1 MNTPMRVLGLGAVS
15 LSLLLA
21 TSISTLAIA
30 TVPHASTSAPAPSCE
45 EKASMTFSDVKALT
59 KGGIGDDVILSQIR
73 STHSVFRLTTAD
85 ILDLKK
91 SEVREKVIDFMINT
105 ANLH

>member
-1 MNTPMRVLGLGAVS
+1 M
-15 LSLLLA
+15 
-21 TSISTLAIA
+21 AI
-30 TVPHASTSAPAPSCE
+30 
-45 EKASMTFSDVKALT
+45 SDVKALT
-59 KGGIGDDVILSQIR
+59 KGGIGDDVIISQIR
-73 STHSVFRLTTAD
+73 TTHSVFHLTTDD

>member
-1 MNTPMRVLGLGAVS
+1 M
-15 LSLLLA
+15 
-21 TSISTLAIA
+21 AI
-30 TVPHASTSAPAPSCE
+30 
-45 EKASMTFSDVKALT
+45 SDVKALT

-73 STHSVFRLTTAD
+73 STHSVFHLTTAD